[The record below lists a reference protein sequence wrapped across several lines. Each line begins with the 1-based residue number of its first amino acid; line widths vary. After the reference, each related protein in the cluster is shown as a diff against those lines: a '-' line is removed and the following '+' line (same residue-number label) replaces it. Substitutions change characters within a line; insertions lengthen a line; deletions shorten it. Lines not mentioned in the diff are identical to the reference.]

1 MKCPWAQLSAIQ
13 IWSIYFLIACHSIL
27 WTLQNSLLHYQ
38 HSRGFLPCSTQAP
51 LTHCVADILMHVLQP
66 SQRVNGSEDNHF
78 PWGQQRP
85 ASKLNKAARKG
96 DSKSILGQDVKKVVG
111 ESKIKYLITKQT
123 HPVDL
128 SKVMMIKNCKKA
140 TASGSDKLHSLQ
152 IKCNQL
158 SPCTPGLLTS
168 LSCSRC
174 RCSGGW
180 GSWLRGHLLSQQ
192 VRSEKSGPTL
202 GHPSIEFTIWNKT
215 HKGKTCDAI

>member
-1 MKCPWAQLSAIQ
+1 
-13 IWSIYFLIACHSIL
+13 
-27 WTLQNSLLHYQ
+27 
-38 HSRGFLPCSTQAP
+38 
-51 LTHCVADILMHVLQP
+51 MHVLQP

-85 ASKLNKAARKG
+85 AAKLNKAARKG

-174 RCSGGW
+174 RWHNMSTLIT
-180 GSWLRGHLLSQQ
+180 SPL
-192 VRSEKSGPTL
+192 KPTISKL
-202 GHPSIEFTIWNKT
+202 GKWKRNIILDTKYGECPNDFEWIQ
-215 HKGKTCDAI
+215 